1 MKRHLV
7 FKQIVFAALLM
18 CGVQSTLAKEESH
31 FDRITFSVD
40 ASADVANDTL
50 VAVLY
55 VQREGSDVATLSDEV
70 NKIITQAVQRSKKI
84 PGIDVRTRAYQSYP
98 IYKEQRISGWR
109 VRQSIQL
116 KNQNIDALSKLI
128 GDLQSTLAV
137 ESIVYT
143 VSPAQREIIEE
154 RLIGEAITAFK
165 NRAQQISQHFNRASY
180 RLVTIDVRATSGP
193 VQPIPMRAATTMM
206 KTKVAPPTIEP
217 GTQLVTVKAS
227 GVIELVVK

>member
-7 FKQIVFAALLM
+7 FKQTVFVALLL
-18 CGVQSTLAKEESH
+18 CGVQTTLAKEESH
-31 FDRITFSVD
+31 YDRINFSVE

-84 PGIDVRTRAYQSYP
+84 PGIDVRTLAYQSYP

-137 ESIVYT
+137 ESIVYM

-180 RLVTIDVRATSGP
+180 RLVTMDVRATSGP

-217 GTQLVTVKAS
+217 GTQLLTVKAS